1 MIPSETSIVWYCWL
15 SRKIETL
22 QKIQNF
28 GAKCLPPVVQVA
40 FWMSS
45 KAIYDFTIMNS
56 IQNCFAR
63 WRSSKIFTN
72 YVGLSASQW
81 DLPVVCHLPMNRY
94 WVNKGKYHIWNIEG
108 IGTQILFL
116 QIGLSFEVNQEWHTV
131 YRKNLGSLPKG
142 QDVQVSQERKIKMAS
157 LAFQRPPL

>member
-45 KAIYDFTIMNS
+45 KAIYHFTIMNS

-81 DLPVVCHLPMNRY
+81 DLLVVCHLPMNRY

-108 IGTQILFL
+108 AY
-116 QIGLSFEVNQEWHTV
+116 V
-131 YRKNLGSLPKG
+131 PKYCFCKL
-142 QDVQVSQERKIKMAS
+142 VSALKSTRNDIQFTEKT
-157 LAFQRPPL
+157 